1 MLFRVVLATSL
12 LGAASCSRPV
22 EGPPPTQQAAANKL
36 RTTAP
41 AEPSSVSPRR
51 PAAESPRIGPQATLM
66 TLSVTVTP
74 AKLFVRGKSVEP
86 AQLRPQLQA
95 LAKRYPDAT
104 VAVQADATVP
114 EKRLAKALEAIKAAG
129 FETVEVAT
137 RPVR

>member
-1 MLFRVVLATSL
+1 
-12 LGAASCSRPV
+12 
-22 EGPPPTQQAAANKL
+22 
-36 RTTAP
+36 
-41 AEPSSVSPRR
+41 
-51 PAAESPRIGPQATLM
+51 M